1 MSAHTLR
8 ASIWKIIDSIVPQ
21 GAKARDSPNVV
32 RSRNV
37 GFFMVML
44 LLLQERS
51 SGTWECKAMS
61 VFPAVRFFNTSIPG
75 LEIAGSHIKPYSSL
89 ISHTIMPQ
97 VSGTAFTQAPTHRLH
112 RSKGSPRPPKS
123 LADSPVSFPPSLDCS
138 VSSQGFHKAHRSH
151 RAYLWSTSM
160 PDTRLLA
167 YSPTHRR
174 PSGKGDRIKAT
185 ET

>member
-1 MSAHTLR
+1 MGGFKSHTRTRLR
-8 ASIWKIIDSIVPQ
+8 LV
-21 GAKARDSPNVV
+21 RCPN
-32 RSRNV
+32 
-37 GFFMVML
+37 
-44 LLLQERS
+44 RS
-51 SGTWECKAMS
+51 SEPQLA
-61 VFPAVRFFNTSIPG
+61 VPARFLHTPISLLPLFRQYREYLWPWTGSNMWNRLVR
-75 LEIAGSHIKPYSSL
+75 LPYSSL